1 MAAAQLE
8 PLALFASCCAVVEA
22 GRAKMESVSN
32 TSGRQ
37 KQCREG
43 FRHYELYFLVWH
55 PHLPQYCP
63 LGQRLWSQTIHVGPS
78 LPEYP
83 PPWLPGPRAP

>member
-43 FRHYELYFLVWH
+43 FRHYDLYFLVWH
-55 PHLPQYCP
+55 PHLP
-63 LGQRLWSQTIHVGPS
+63 
-78 LPEYP
+78 
-83 PPWLPGPRAP
+83 